1 VPPGEA
7 HQYGPCDVRS
17 FGAAGDGKTI
27 DTLPLQRAIDA
38 CHEQGGGAVYVPAGT
53 YLTGT
58 LYLKS
63 HVTLH
68 LSAGATLMG
77 STRRE
82 DYNADDVFPENPVFT
97 TENATGAHLIIAYR
111 EQNVAIVGEGT
122 IDGSSAAFF
131 EPLPPEEVTTSYR
144 RKTRNF
150 PIRDWRP
157 GQMVFFC
164 LCRDVAVRDVA
175 LCNAP
180 YWTLLFLGCERA
192 QVRGLRIQNPP
203 QTANGD
209 GIDIDCCADVTVSDC
224 LIQSGDD
231 CITLRGNAKALGE
244 AARPCEH
251 VVVQNCVL
259 STPCNAIRIGVGD
272 GVVRDCSLS
281 NIIVKDSRTGISIVS
296 AYSARSAH
304 GTTLDNIHLSDFTMD
319 TVMPINMLLG
329 PHARPPAAI
338 RNLSFSHFSVLA
350 RQGCYFGGNPGH
362 PITDIRLHEVDLRL
376 TGDDVDP
383 AFTVATAHP
392 GGGVKGVPAG
402 LFISHVDGLRATG
415 LRVRWQ
421 EPTQNWLHAVRVE
434 NSHNV
439 DLGDVQ
445 ASPPPHSPDS
455 EAVHRCG

>member
-1 VPPGEA
+1 MPPGEA

-175 LCNAP
+175 L
-180 YWTLLFLGCERA
+180 
-192 QVRGLRIQNPP
+192 
-203 QTANGD
+203 
-209 GIDIDCCADVTVSDC
+209 
-224 LIQSGDD
+224 
-231 CITLRGNAKALGE
+231 
-244 AARPCEH
+244 
-251 VVVQNCVL
+251 
-259 STPCNAIRIGVGD
+259 
-272 GVVRDCSLS
+272 
-281 NIIVKDSRTGISIVS
+281 
-296 AYSARSAH
+296 
-304 GTTLDNIHLSDFTMD
+304 
-319 TVMPINMLLG
+319 
-329 PHARPPAAI
+329 
-338 RNLSFSHFSVLA
+338 
-350 RQGCYFGGNPGH
+350 
-362 PITDIRLHEVDLRL
+362 
-376 TGDDVDP
+376 
-383 AFTVATAHP
+383 
-392 GGGVKGVPAG
+392 
-402 LFISHVDGLRATG
+402 
-415 LRVRWQ
+415 LRVSTRVAL
-421 EPTQNWLHAVRVE
+421 EPVTIDTEPVAPLWRSVGGSSSANTTR
-434 NSHNV
+434 
-439 DLGDVQ
+439 
-445 ASPPPHSPDS
+445 
-455 EAVHRCG
+455 